1 MSNCSSCTGHT
12 SVQMCKRLMGNLN
25 LFGLTRATYSN
36 KEAFD
41 YHPTS
46 RHKEQSSFPDQ
57 LKGMWFCVK
66 NKFFEVSSGKIPY
79 QFPIEG
85 SSAVP
90 KAVPKLVIAV
100 KERGEKKVEE
110 KFEEKLHDCF
120 PSFRKFSF
128 EKVVLDA
135 TIVNTDK

>member
-1 MSNCSSCTGHT
+1 MLLILTKKHSITPDVT
-12 SVQMCKRLMGNLN
+12 TQRAKR
-25 LFGLTRATYSN
+25 
-36 KEAFD
+36 
-41 YHPTS
+41 
-46 RHKEQSSFPDQ
+46 SFPDQ

-79 QFPIEG
+79 QFPTEG

-120 PSFRKFSF
+120 PTFRKFSF
-128 EKVVLDA
+128 EKVVLDT

>member
-1 MSNCSSCTGHT
+1 
-12 SVQMCKRLMGNLN
+12 MGNLN

-46 RHKEQSSFPDQ
+46 RHKEQSFFPDQ

-66 NKFFEVSSGKIPY
+66 NKFFEVSSGK
-79 QFPIEG
+79 
-85 SSAVP
+85 
-90 KAVPKLVIAV
+90 
-100 KERGEKKVEE
+100 RGEKKVEE

-120 PSFRKFSF
+120 PSFQKLSF
-128 EKVVLDA
+128 EKVALDA

>member
-1 MSNCSSCTGHT
+1 
-12 SVQMCKRLMGNLN
+12 MGNLN

-79 QFPIEG
+79 QLPIEG

-100 KERGEKKVEE
+100 KERGEKKW
-110 KFEEKLHDCF
+110 KKNLKKNFTTASHLFEN
-120 PSFRKFSF
+120 S
-128 EKVVLDA
+128 VL
-135 TIVNTDK
+135 KK